1 MLKLIDT
8 CECLCFFGERG
19 FDFWEYPWLRSHFL
33 IRSSALSFR
42 GLRKYL
48 QTDPTQDGNYERIS
62 RQSDTLSSVNDVI
75 ITQMYY
81 QHVIVTKLLPKGLSP
96 FLVLTSMSA
105 PYCTSSSSTGSC
117 NIHTYTVIGNPSLQ
131 WLHTLP
137 LAATNQRWHV
147 CSTSTSANQG

>member
-19 FDFWEYPWLRSHFL
+19 FDFWEYPWLRFHFL
-33 IRSSALSFR
+33 IRSSAPSFR

-48 QTDPTQDGNYERIS
+48 QTDPIQDGNHERIS

-81 QHVIVTKLLPKGLSP
+81 QHVIVTKLSYRRD
-96 FLVLTSMSA
+96 FLRSWSWRRCQHRTVRAALALAAAT
-105 PYCTSSSSTGSC
+105 YK
-117 NIHTYTVIGNPSLQ
+117 HTESLAAHHYSD
-131 WLHTLP
+131 LTLP
-137 LAATNQRWHV
+137 LGATNQRWHV